1 MITADLEK
9 TFMNF
14 ITDNKRYYEIV
25 KPHYFRNNEIQFV
38 YEVIRN
44 YCLENHDAQKPSPK
58 QIWEMVSQADMG
70 GLITKEI
77 LKSILTYDV
86 NDYDIANFITPQ
98 ITTWILS
105 NRLKSGSVDIAE
117 KIRELDSSNRPE
129 DIMEKANV
137 IKSIADDM
145 SSLNFI
151 EDGDDLG
158 SDFDDA
164 ERHLQDT
171 AKNKISSG
179 YVTIDH
185 MLGGG
190 WDAKTL
196 NILLSATNGGK
207 SLWMQNL
214 AVKAADSGRN
224 VLYITLEMTE
234 PKVMKR
240 LGAMRLNIPI
250 NSYDSVSQD
259 TDAMQAKIDNLRTDN
274 GLGGISEKKIGKIFT
289 KFWAAGTTTVPTF
302 EAFVTRLQVK
312 KNIKIDM
319 IVVDYITLIASPKS
333 SGGDSLY
340 TRGKYL
346 AESLRAM
353 GDTFDCPVLTA
364 IQISKDAWN
373 AADIEIESIS
383 ESKAI
388 AETADTMF
396 AIIRTPQM
404 RADNKYRLKL
414 LKQRDGD
421 FLKSQVRFD
430 LDPIHLVIGNDEFLD
445 V

>member
-14 ITDNKRYYEIV
+14 ITDNKRYYDIV
-25 KPHYFRNNEIQFV
+25 KPHFFRNIEIQFI

-44 YCLENHDAQKPSPK
+44 YCLDNIDASKPSPK
-58 QIWEMVSQADMG
+58 QIWEMVSQADKG
-70 GLITKEI
+70 GMITKEI
-77 LKSILTYDV
+77 LKSVLTYDI
-86 NDYDIANFITPQ
+86 NDYDVANFIVPQ
-98 ITTWILS
+98 ITSWILS
-105 NRLKSGSVDIAE
+105 NRLKSGSVDIIE
-117 KIRELDSSNRPE
+117 KIRELDTSNRPE
-129 DIMEKANV
+129 DIMEKAEM
-137 IKSIADDM
+137 IKKISDDM
-145 SSLNFI
+145 SSLSFI
-151 EDGDDLG
+151 EDTDDLG

-164 ERHLQDT
+164 NSHIQDT

-179 YVTIDH
+179 YRTIDH

-234 PKVMKR
+234 PKVLKR

-259 TDAMQAKIDNLRTDN
+259 VDMMQSKIDSLRSDN
-274 GLGGISEKKIGKIFT
+274 SLGGISEKKIGKIYT
-289 KFWAAGTTTVPTF
+289 KFWAAGTTTVSTF
-302 EAFVTRLQVK
+302 EAFIHRLQAK

-319 IVVDYITLIASPKS
+319 IVVDYITLIATPKT

-340 TRGKYL
+340 TRGKHL
-346 AESLRAM
+346 AESLRAL

-373 AADIEIESIS
+373 AVDIEIESIS

-404 RADNKYRLKL
+404 RAENKYRLKL

-421 FLKSQVRFD
+421 FLKSQIKLD
-430 LDPIHLVIGNDEFLD
+430 LDPIHLVIHNDEFLD